1 MKFFKPNIKKMLKN
15 KDINGLIRALSYE
28 NYKNI
33 NIPLDAKDAL
43 IDIGSPAVEPL
54 IEAAKNTSELDL
66 IRNTYIEILGLI
78 GDIRAADFLLEV
90 ALKNIESP
98 SMLTKLTK
106 SNEAA
111 KWFISI
117 YSKFGRGLEATA
129 IIMEAYKNKENSRA
143 S

>member
-1 MKFFKPNIKKMLKN
+1 MLKN